1 MAVQVIEFESQNAD
15 NDWLRRIGKKSPLQF
30 TVLLSLL
37 ALCLVSLGAAQ
48 TSYTMSDLGT
58 LGGSY
63 SSGFAIN
70 TSGQVTGFSGTVG
83 NSATHAFLI
92 SPPYTIMTDLGTLGG
107 NFSFGSGINA
117 SGQVAGYST
126 PKSSSAYHAFLISP
140 PYTSMTDLGT
150 LGGNYSYGLA
160 INASGQVTGFSD
172 TTNNRATHAFLY
184 TPTKGMVDL
193 NSLLPANSGWTL
205 VEGQAINDAGQIT
218 GFGTVANGAIHA
230 FVLSPINPYKAF
242 VQPPINAD
250 GSSVFIGRGVI
261 PVKFTLTQNGIGTRS
276 LPPATISVTRTA
288 GGTLGSIDPSV
299 YRTPADSG
307 SNFRI
312 AGAQY
317 IYNPAASSLGAGT
330 YRVDIRIGG
339 NIVGQ
344 AVIKLQ

>member
-1 MAVQVIEFESQNAD
+1 
-15 NDWLRRIGKKSPLQF
+15 
-30 TVLLSLL
+30 
-37 ALCLVSLGAAQ
+37 
-48 TSYTMSDLGT
+48 MSDLGT

-92 SPPYTIMTDLGTLGG
+92 SPPYTSMTDLGTLGG

-150 LGGNYSYGLA
+150 LGGNFSYGLAINASGQITGFSNTTGDSVHHAFLISSPYTNMTDLGTLGGSNSSALA

-261 PVKFTLTQNGIGTRS
+261 PVKFTLRQNGIATRS

-317 IYNPAASSLGAGT
+317 IYNLAASSLGAGT
-330 YRVDIRIGG
+330 YRVDISIAG
-339 NIVGQ
+339 NVVGQ
-344 AVIKLQ
+344 AVFKLQ